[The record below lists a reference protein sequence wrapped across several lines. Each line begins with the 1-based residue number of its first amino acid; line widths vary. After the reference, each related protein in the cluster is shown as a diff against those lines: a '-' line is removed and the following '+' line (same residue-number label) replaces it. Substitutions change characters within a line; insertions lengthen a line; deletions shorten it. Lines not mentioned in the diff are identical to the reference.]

1 MIAALENSI
10 ADYVGSLALDGDPAV
25 HAGLPAGVETF
36 PRVIVSVSSI
46 AKTFSG
52 ANVWSVNVAVT
63 LQTQMDGTNA
73 QQDGGDFSG
82 TYDRHVLNTEAIAE
96 AMSEDAAGLATAISS
111 ATFVVDSADFDSAA
125 KSVDE
130 KRGLFVSVFDLDLKG
145 QKI

>member
-1 MIAALENSI
+1 MIASLENSI
-10 ADYVGSLALDGDPAV
+10 ADFIGSITLEGDPAV

-36 PRVIVSVSSI
+36 PRVIVSVTSI
-46 AKTFSG
+46 SKTFSDG
-52 ANVWSVNVAVT
+52 HAWVVNVAVT

-73 QQDGGDFSG
+73 QQDGGQFAD
-82 TYDRHVLNTEAIAE
+82 TYGKHVTNTEAIAE
-96 AMSEDAAGLATAISS
+96 VLSDEPSELAIAISS
-111 ATFVVDSADFDSAA
+111 ATFKVDSASFDSAA